1 MRFRLHLPAD
11 ETDRGQELA
20 GLEELIAVRSEIPGP
35 VLVEASKDQVEALL
49 KHLRDED
56 DVCLEGAPPAL
67 IAHRLARLQ
76 VAGADFLTGVAN
88 RQSFVFRLEQTL
100 AEASTEAPVS
110 LLLVDV
116 DHFKAINDQHGH
128 QAGDQV
134 LCRLAEL
141 LAARAAFTGRLGG
154 NQFGQVLGC
163 DATEATEH
171 ARALI
176 EAVRSLDTPVPEPAS
191 GVTVSIGAATAGE
204 ALPARDL
211 LYHADEA
218 LYAAKARGRDRA
230 VHADQ
235 LLVEAIDLDQ
245 DVALQSFDDFTRVI
259 TERVVEGITRRGRRV
274 FQELKEQADVDTL
287 TELKSRRY
295 MDRRLPFELE
305 RARAAGK
312 PLTVAMLDIDHFGEV
327 NKQHGWLTG
336 DRVLAGVAERV
347 RASVRAGDW
356 IARYGGEE
364 LLLVLADT
372 DLAAARP
379 ILERVRRTV
388 EQYRVESAAG
398 VPVAVTVSIGGAEQ
412 ASSRRRRAS
421 ATGGED
427 LEALLSRVSDRLLE
441 AKRGGRNQVRVDNDQ

>member
-1 MRFRLHLPAD
+1 MATRFRLYRSVD
-11 ETDRGQELA
+11 EVGQGQELT
-20 GLEELIAVRSEIPGP
+20 GLEELVEARAQISGP
-35 VLVEASKDQVEALL
+35 VLVEAPKAQVAALL
-49 KHLRDED
+49 EQLRDD
-56 DVCLEGAPPAL
+56 DDACLWGAPPAL
-67 IAHRLARLQ
+67 IARRLARLS
-76 VAGADFLTGVAN
+76 AAAADSLTGVAN
-88 RQSFVFRLEQTL
+88 RQSLVFYLRDAL
-100 AEASTEAPVS
+100 AAASIEAPVS
-110 LLLVDV
+110 LLLIDV
-116 DHFKAINDQHGH
+116 DHFKALNDQHGH
-128 QAGDQV
+128 AVGDQV
-134 LCRLAEL
+134 LCQLARLL
-141 LAARAAFTGRLGG
+141 SARAAFTGRMGG

-163 DATEATEH
+163 SAPEATEH
-171 ARALI
+171 ARALVD
-176 EAVRSLDTPVPEPAS
+176 AVRSARPAELGASLSGHAS

-235 LLVEAIDLDQ
+235 LMVEAIDQDG
-245 DVALQSFDDFTRVI
+245 DVALRSFDDFTRVI
-259 TERVVEGITRRGRRV
+259 TERVVEGITRRGHRV

-295 MDRRLPFELE
+295 MDRRLPFELDK
-305 RARAAGK
+305 ARAEGR
-312 PLTVAMLDIDHFGEV
+312 PLTVAMLDVDHFGEV

-336 DRVLAGVAERV
+336 DRMLAGVAEQV

-379 ILERVRRTV
+379 ILERVRLAV
-388 EQYRVESAAG
+388 EEHRVDSGAG
-398 VPVAVTVSIGGAEQ
+398 EPVGVTVSIGAAEQ
-412 ASSRRRRAS
+412 AAEEE
-421 ATGGED
+421 G

-441 AKRGGRNQVRVDNDQ
+441 AKRGGRNQVRAG